1 MSISNKN
8 KDKQQEK
15 MTVLLGIISFA
26 ILNWA
31 GYETSIE
38 VCAIIG
44 AILAIPGGILGMM
57 LDGILSFSVL
67 GLLSTPIGALMTT
80 AFGRFIV
87 NAIRSFFVPFIAT
100 TVFYLIIA

>member
-1 MSISNKN
+1 MI
-8 KDKQQEK
+8 
-15 MTVLLGIISFA
+15 VLLGIISFA

-44 AILAIPGGILGMM
+44 AILAIPGGIFGVI
-57 LDGILSFSVL
+57 LDGILSFSVI
-67 GLLSTPIGALMTT
+67 GLLSTSIDRLLTT

-87 NAIRSFFVPFIAT
+87 NAIRSFFIPFIIVT
-100 TVFYLIIA
+100 IFYLIIE